1 VTSPLKKLSSAGLRV
16 HLGASVTSSHI
27 DSEQPRFRI
36 EGVRGSYEKRGV
48 DPQENQLKKGWLPI
62 DKPNQF
68 GFYEDEETDSLKFGR
83 ITTTVKEGNPEGPT
97 QPLLK
102 SNDIPTLNG
111 NYLAFYQN
119 IARSILV
126 SKDEVKKNGEEAAKI
141 EIEKVQAVKMVETEM
156 VTKVIEMAWESQE
169 KGRRVMWD
177 E

>member
-1 VTSPLKKLSSAGLRV
+1 M
-16 HLGASVTSSHI
+16 
-27 DSEQPRFRI
+27 
-36 EGVRGSYEKRGV
+36 
-48 DPQENQLKKGWLPI
+48 
-62 DKPNQF
+62 
-68 GFYEDEETDSLKFGR
+68 
-83 ITTTVKEGNPEGPT
+83 KEGNPEGPT